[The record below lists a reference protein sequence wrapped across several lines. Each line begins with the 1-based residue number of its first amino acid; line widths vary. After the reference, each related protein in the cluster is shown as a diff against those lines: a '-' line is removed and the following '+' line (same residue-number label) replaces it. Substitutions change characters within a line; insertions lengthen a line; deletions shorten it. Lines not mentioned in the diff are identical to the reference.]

1 MNFASPSF
9 AAVVAAYQVLCT
21 HLEALQEQRAEMA
34 ARDASDDDAL
44 TASLRIVRQARIAR
58 RHLHDLLCDL
68 IAVAVRNGEPRSAI
82 VDHLQSDLDA
92 LVAQHT
98 LRPDAGLVDEITT
111 WALEAYAGE
120 RSKADYAE
128 TW

>member
-21 HLEALQEQRAEMA
+21 HLEALQERRAEMSP
-34 ARDASDDDAL
+34 RDADDDDAL
-44 TASLRIVRQARIAR
+44 EASLRVVRQARIAR
-58 RHLHDLLCDL
+58 RRVHDLLCDL
-68 IAVAVRNGEPRSAI
+68 VAVAVRNGEPRSAM
-82 VDHLQSDLDA
+82 VDHLHSDLDQ
-92 LVAQHT
+92 LVAMRT

-128 TW
+128 TG

>member
-21 HLEALQEQRAEMA
+21 HLEALQQQRAEMFPRGA
-34 ARDASDDDAL
+34 DDDDAL
-44 TASLRIVRQARIAR
+44 AASLRVVRQGRIAR

-68 IAVAVRNGEPRSAI
+68 VAVAVLNGEQRSAI
-82 VDHLQSDLDA
+82 VDHLHSDLEELIA
-92 LVAQHT
+92 IHT
-98 LRPDAGLVDEITT
+98 LRPDAGLVEEITT

-128 TW
+128 TG

>member
-21 HLEALQEQRAEMA
+21 HLEALQDQRAEMSP
-34 ARDASDDDAL
+34 RSIGDDDIL
-44 TASLRIVRQARIAR
+44 TASLRLVRQARIAR

-68 IAVAVRNGEPRSAI
+68 VAAAVRKGEPRSAI
-82 VDHLQSDLDA
+82 VDHLHSDLDE
-92 LVAQHT
+92 LVAQQT

-128 TW
+128 TS